1 MWRREQPPARPDPP
15 AGPDLL
21 RHVDGP
27 SLPLSPLY
35 LSFFEE
41 ECRTIAARLR
51 LAASIEAEPSPD
63 LWEDSV
69 LWLDAAGP
77 IASTPLQASPP
88 LDERAPDSATPA
100 ARPSTA
106 GSEAAARPSTAGS
119 EAAASLGPARG
130 LPRRLPQPAAGG
142 GPGAARPG
150 SGLARPQALSRKAA
164 RRGAGQHPCGGPG
177 PAGRARTPARS
188 PGRGGRLSVSR
199 ARASLG
205 LQLPKAGKE
214 LGGLGTRLPQP
225 SGTKLKLMPAAKCR
239 LQRSRGALQL
249 TQPSAIR
256 KATPRDT
263 EMEAAVKVGG
273 RRQPSQRLSTA
284 VPIVASR
291 SRLQLPGKVSSP
303 KRFCLGSTTREL
315 IRNWTQKLKKDGESK
330 EWLVAA
336 GTVLGVGKA
345 DQTWVCVESS
355 FSSELAPGP
364 TPGCGNA
371 VPAEQSAGD
380 QLSQELKDVKNELER
395 VKGELA
401 DKTAQC
407 EAYRQMISSLQ
418 AQLRAA
424 GIRLE
429 DAAVESGDSGR
440 R

>member
-1 MWRREQPPARPDPP
+1 MWRWEQPPAGSGSPVC
-15 AGPDLL
+15 PDLL

-27 SLPLSPLY
+27 RSPLSPLY

-41 ECRTIAARLR
+41 ECRTIATRLR
-51 LAASIEAEPSPD
+51 LGAAVAAEPSPGPG
-63 LWEDSV
+63 EDSA
-69 LWLDAAGP
+69 LWPDAAGP
-77 IASTPLQASPP
+77 ITSTPLHTSPP

-100 ARPSTA
+100 ARPSTG
-106 GSEAAARPSTAGS
+106 GSEAAAP
-119 EAAASLGPARG
+119 GPARG
-130 LPRRLPQPAAGG
+130 VPRRLPQPAAGG

-150 SGLARPQALSRKAA
+150 SGLARPQALSRKGA
-164 RRGAGQHPCGGPG
+164 RRGAGQPPCGGPG
-177 PAGRARTPARS
+177 PAGRPRTPARS

-225 SGTKLKLMPAAKCR
+225 SGTKLKLMPAAKSR
-239 LQRSRGALQL
+239 LQHPHGALQL
-249 TQPSAIR
+249 TQPSAIP
-256 KATPRDT
+256 KPTPRDA
-263 EMEAAVKVGG
+263 EMETAVKVGG
-273 RRQPSQRLSTA
+273 RRQPSRRLSTA
-284 VPIVASR
+284 IPIVASR
-291 SRLQLPGKVSSP
+291 SRLQPLGKVASP
-303 KRFCLGSTTREL
+303 KRFCLGSTTQELICNRTREL
-315 IRNWTQKLKKDGESK
+315 KEDGESK

-380 QLSQELKDVKNELER
+380 QLSQELKHVKNELER

-407 EAYRQMISSLQ
+407 EAYCQMISSLQ

-424 GIRLE
+424 GICLE

-440 R
+440 H

>member
-1 MWRREQPPARPDPP
+1 MWRWEQPPAGSGSPVC
-15 AGPDLL
+15 PDLL

-27 SLPLSPLY
+27 RSPLSPLY

-41 ECRTIAARLR
+41 ECRTIATRLR
-51 LAASIEAEPSPD
+51 LGAAVAAEPSPGPG
-63 LWEDSV
+63 EDSA
-69 LWLDAAGP
+69 LWPDAAGP
-77 IASTPLQASPP
+77 ITSTPLHTSPP

-100 ARPSTA
+100 ARPSTG
-106 GSEAAARPSTAGS
+106 GSEAAAP
-119 EAAASLGPARG
+119 GPARG
-130 LPRRLPQPAAGG
+130 VPRRLPQPAAGG

-150 SGLARPQALSRKAA
+150 SGLARPQALSRKGA
-164 RRGAGQHPCGGPG
+164 RRGAGQPPCGGPG
-177 PAGRARTPARS
+177 PAGRPRTPARS

-225 SGTKLKLMPAAKCR
+225 SGTKLKLMPAAKSR
-239 LQRSRGALQL
+239 LQHPHGALQL
-249 TQPSAIR
+249 TQPSAIP
-256 KATPRDT
+256 KPTPRDA
-263 EMEAAVKVGG
+263 EMETAVKVGG
-273 RRQPSQRLSTA
+273 RRQPSRRLSTA
-284 VPIVASR
+284 IPIVASR
-291 SRLQLPGKVSSP
+291 SRLQPLGKVASP
-303 KRFCLGSTTREL
+303 KRFCLGKGSTTQELICNRTREL
-315 IRNWTQKLKKDGESK
+315 K
-330 EWLVAA
+330 ED
-336 GTVLGVGKA
+336 GKA

-380 QLSQELKDVKNELER
+380 QLSQELKHVKNELER

-407 EAYRQMISSLQ
+407 EAYCQMISSLQ

-424 GIRLE
+424 GICLE

-440 R
+440 H

>member
-1 MWRREQPPARPDPP
+1 MWRWEQPPAGSGSPVC
-15 AGPDLL
+15 PDLL

-27 SLPLSPLY
+27 RSPLSPLY

-41 ECRTIAARLR
+41 ECRTIATRLR
-51 LAASIEAEPSPD
+51 LGAAVAAEPSPGPG
-63 LWEDSV
+63 EDSA
-69 LWLDAAGP
+69 LWPDAAGP
-77 IASTPLQASPP
+77 ITSTPLHTSPP

-100 ARPSTA
+100 ARPSTG
-106 GSEAAARPSTAGS
+106 GSEAAAP
-119 EAAASLGPARG
+119 GPARG
-130 LPRRLPQPAAGG
+130 VPRRLPQPAAGG

-150 SGLARPQALSRKAA
+150 SGLARPQALSRKGA
-164 RRGAGQHPCGGPG
+164 RRGAGQPPCGGPG
-177 PAGRARTPARS
+177 PAGRPRTPARS

-225 SGTKLKLMPAAKCR
+225 SGTKLKLMPAAKSR
-239 LQRSRGALQL
+239 LQHPHGALQL
-249 TQPSAIR
+249 TQPSAIP
-256 KATPRDT
+256 KPTPRDA
-263 EMEAAVKVGG
+263 EMETAVKVGG
-273 RRQPSQRLSTA
+273 RRQPSRRLSTA
-284 VPIVASR
+284 IPIVASR
-291 SRLQLPGKVSSP
+291 SRLQPLGKVASP
-303 KRFCLGSTTREL
+303 KRFCLGSTTQELICNRTREL
-315 IRNWTQKLKKDGESK
+315 K
-330 EWLVAA
+330 ED
-336 GTVLGVGKA
+336 GKA

-380 QLSQELKDVKNELER
+380 QLSQELKHVKNELER

-407 EAYRQMISSLQ
+407 EAYCQMISSLQ

-424 GIRLE
+424 GICLE

-440 R
+440 H

>member
-1 MWRREQPPARPDPP
+1 MWRWEQPPAGSGSPVC
-15 AGPDLL
+15 PDLL

-27 SLPLSPLY
+27 RSPLSPLY

-41 ECRTIAARLR
+41 ECRTIATRLR
-51 LAASIEAEPSPD
+51 LGAAVAAEPSPGPG
-63 LWEDSV
+63 EDSA
-69 LWLDAAGP
+69 LWPDAAGP
-77 IASTPLQASPP
+77 ITSTPLHTLPP

-100 ARPSTA
+100 ARPSTG
-106 GSEAAARPSTAGS
+106 GSEAAAAP
-119 EAAASLGPARG
+119 GPARG
-130 LPRRLPQPAAGG
+130 VPRRLPQPAAGG
-142 GPGAARPG
+142 GPGAARRG

-164 RRGAGQHPCGGPG
+164 RRGAGQPPCGGPG
-177 PAGRARTPARS
+177 PAGRPRTPARS

-225 SGTKLKLMPAAKCR
+225 SGTKLKLMPAAKSR
-239 LQRSRGALQL
+239 LQHPHGALQL
-249 TQPSAIR
+249 TQPSAIP
-256 KATPRDT
+256 KPTPRDT
-263 EMEAAVKVGG
+263 EMETAVEVGG
-273 RRQPSQRLSTA
+273 RRQPSRRLSTA
-284 VPIVASR
+284 IPIVASR
-291 SRLQLPGKVSSP
+291 SRLQPLGKVASP
-303 KRFCLGSTTREL
+303 KRFCLGSTTQELICNRTREL
-315 IRNWTQKLKKDGESK
+315 K
-330 EWLVAA
+330 ED
-336 GTVLGVGKA
+336 GKA

-380 QLSQELKDVKNELER
+380 QLSQELKHVKNELER

-401 DKTAQC
+401 VKTAQC
-407 EAYRQMISSLQ
+407 EAYCQMISSLQ

-424 GIRLE
+424 GICLE

-440 R
+440 H